1 MYVYDISHIIILYHL
16 IDSEILKNI
25 IQDLW
30 GAVCHIFFR
39 PFCIFDAGPVAGSR
53 DVWSLPALLRST
65 ASSEAFKRSRG
76 MLEHG
81 MPSMITT
88 ASMSRDSSWL
98 CFGSGRPLGLGKIE
112 LDPIGLCL
120 SGFRIKHE
128 HSSWG
133 FGGMPI

>member
-1 MYVYDISHIIILYHL
+1 MSYFL
-16 IDSEILKNI
+16 
-25 IQDLW
+25 
-30 GAVCHIFFR
+30 R

-81 MPSMITT
+81 MPSMITA
-88 ASMSRDSSWL
+88 ASMSRDSSWLWL
-98 CFGSGRPLGLGKIE
+98 CFGSGRPLGLGKIA
-112 LDPIGLCL
+112 PIGLCL